1 MLRVFVA
8 GDIRIYRDGV
18 VAYLGGLPHFTV
30 VGAGTTG
37 EQTLELCRQSEPEVL
52 VLDMAMQASLELVR
66 ELMRVATPIKVVALT
81 VPDAERAIIA
91 CAEAGI
97 AGYVSRDGSLEDVA
111 TAVERAARGEIAIP
125 PSVAAGLYRRVAALA
140 AALEVAGTNGAVVG
154 GQGAELTPRER
165 ELMSLLERG
174 LSNKQIAGQLGIEVA
189 TVKNHIHNILEK
201 LHVRRRS
208 EAVACVQRPTAIHP
222 SVFDGTSRMME
233 PRSQVGGI

>member
-18 VAYLGGLPHFTV
+18 IVYLRGQPRFTV
-30 VGAGTTG
+30 VGAATTG
-37 EQTLELCRQSEPEVL
+37 EETLELCRQSEPDVV
-52 VLDMAMQASLELVR
+52 VLDMAMPASLDLVR
-66 ELMRVATPIKVVALT
+66 SLMRLASPPKVVALT
-81 VPDAERAIIA
+81 VPDLERAVVA

-111 TAVERAARGEIAIP
+111 AAVERTARGEIVIP
-125 PSVAAGLYRRVAALA
+125 SSVAAGLYRRVAALA
-140 AALEVAGTNGAVVG
+140 AALEVAGSNGGIAG
-154 GQGAELTPRER
+154 GQGVELTPRER

-174 LSNKQIAGQLGIEVA
+174 MSNKQIAGQLGIEVA

-208 EAVACVQRPTAIHP
+208 EAVACVQRPAALYP
-222 SVFDGTSRMME
+222 SIFDGTSPMTE
-233 PRSQVGGI
+233 SRSQAGGI